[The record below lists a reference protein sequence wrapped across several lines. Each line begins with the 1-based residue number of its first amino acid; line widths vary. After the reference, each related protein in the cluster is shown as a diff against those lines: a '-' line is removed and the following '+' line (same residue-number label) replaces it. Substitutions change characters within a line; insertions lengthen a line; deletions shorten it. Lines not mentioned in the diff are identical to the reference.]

1 MTGKEIIDFIQKNHL
16 EDYTVQFICDENAEP
31 DWSEVKKI
39 ALVKLLDCS
48 DLKDASL
55 IENEIKEMMP
65 NVP

>member
-39 ALVKLLDCS
+39 ALVKLMDCS
-48 DLKDASL
+48 DLRDGSH
-55 IENEIKEMMP
+55 
-65 NVP
+65 